1 VNPTL
6 KTIHATRNSLNSA
19 ERELYPAIA
28 RRDLLATQL
37 LRVSDEYS
45 KLQEEL
51 STLQVDVLSRFP
63 RKVADADSMRDNKQ
77 MYADVERLVSENE
90 KSRLSSLSPA
100 EKDQLSE

>member
-6 KTIHATRNSLNSA
+6 KTVHATRNSLNSA
-19 ERELYPAIA
+19 ERELYPSIA

-37 LRVSDEYS
+37 LRVSDEYT

-51 STLQVDVLSRFP
+51 STLQVEKLSKFSLE
-63 RKVADADSMRDNKQ
+63 VADADSMRDNKQ
-77 MYADVERLVSENE
+77 LYADVERLASENE
-90 KSRLSSLSPA
+90 RSRLSTLSPA

>member
-6 KTIHATRNSLNSA
+6 KTIHAMRNSLNSA

-51 STLQVDVLSRFP
+51 STLQVDVLGGLPLDIS
-63 RKVADADSMRDNKQ
+63 
-77 MYADVERLVSENE
+77 
-90 KSRLSSLSPA
+90 
-100 EKDQLSE
+100 